1 MVEDS
6 FVCCR
11 SCTGGGAVGFP
22 AAEDGSDLEPVLF
35 QVVVLISF
43 DPLNF
48 SCQVDDAFAS
58 EGRATELSKFRRGCK
73 KYLSISSLCTV

>member
-1 MVEDS
+1 M
-6 FVCCR
+6 CCR

-22 AAEDGSDLEPVLF
+22 AGSTLEELEPVLF
-35 QVVVLISF
+35 QVVVSISF

-48 SCQVDDAFAS
+48 YGQVDDAFAS
-58 EGRATELSKFRRGCK
+58 EGRATVLSKFHRGCK